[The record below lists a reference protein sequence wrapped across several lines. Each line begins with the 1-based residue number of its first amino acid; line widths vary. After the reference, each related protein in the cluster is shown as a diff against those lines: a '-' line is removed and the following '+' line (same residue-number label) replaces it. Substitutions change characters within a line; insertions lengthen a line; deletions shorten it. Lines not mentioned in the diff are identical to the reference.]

1 MATWAMMANANPAY
15 FMLNSI
21 RKAYKT
27 SKMTYKLVNKGI
39 QLYRKANRMLMM
51 RRLKQ
56 RLTKRCKARAAK
68 AAKELKIL
76 TKASKKLSESIE
88 QDRRSVSACPRVS
101 VCPRGY
107 MSPRA

>member
-1 MATWAMMANANPAY
+1 
-15 FMLNSI
+15 
-21 RKAYKT
+21 
-27 SKMTYKLVNKGI
+27 MTYKLVNKGI